1 MSMIGKYARLT
12 PDELARAI
20 REPRWGREFVRE
32 LIETEPDEDAE
43 ASAARCHDVDKV
55 WDALDFLLRRI
66 GFPVDIVHGEEEILG
81 ADDWGYGPPH
91 CLPPERVRIAAD
103 ALTATPHDSLVG
115 GVTPADLAQA
125 DIYPDVIWEREDSMD
140 YVTGKYE
147 ALVSFFRTAA
157 GDGDAVVTWIG

>member
-1 MSMIGKYARLT
+1 
-12 PDELARAI
+12 
-20 REPRWGREFVRE
+20 
-32 LIETEPDEDAE
+32 
-43 ASAARCHDVDKV
+43 
-55 WDALDFLLRRI
+55 
-66 GFPVDIVHGEEEILG
+66 
-81 ADDWGYGPPH
+81 
-91 CLPPERVRIAAD
+91 
-103 ALTATPHDSLVG
+103 LVG